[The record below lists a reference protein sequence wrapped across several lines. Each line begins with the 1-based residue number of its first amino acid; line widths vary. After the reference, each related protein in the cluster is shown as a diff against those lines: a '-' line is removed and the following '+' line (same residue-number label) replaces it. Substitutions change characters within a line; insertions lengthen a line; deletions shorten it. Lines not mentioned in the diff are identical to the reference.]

1 MIVWT
6 VSTTT
11 IIWKKISHYD
21 LVVLGSSEV
30 LLYDQWDTIY
40 SPLKE
45 YVRRRVIDADSS
57 DDDDDEVFDADSSD
71 EEDDA

>member
-1 MIVWT
+1 M
-6 VSTTT
+6 
-11 IIWKKISHYD
+11 
-21 LVVLGSSEV
+21 